1 MNKKSE
7 CIECKNKC
15 NFYTTL
21 DMYVCT
27 NCKNLDKYHII
38 TKTNTKLIYLLKDTD
53 LTDLKQY
60 FGKTR
65 YGVATYYIKDD
76 IENYAIVKYNTTRD
90 NLYPTLENIKKEKD
104 EIKREKQNKIL
115 IKKNKEKEIRKTKL
129 LSELK
134 KNKINFRNDSM
145 LCKQYIEGSKDFSLD
160 EVVQRMCEMKYLYE
174 YCYMSRIKKQVYR
187 KYLQELSQGIVNE
200 YTVSTRAEKMAL
212 DKYSNGSFPKI
223 YPWEKE
229 NIYDIN
235 KFIFFMLIYF
245 IGIIG
250 IPIMNR
256 FIFFN

>member
-1 MNKKSE
+1 MT
-7 CIECKNKC
+7 
-15 NFYTTL
+15 Y
-21 DMYVCT
+21 
-27 NCKNLDKYHII
+27 LDK
-38 TKTNTKLIYLLKDTD
+38 KNELISRLQEKGLELRTD
-53 LTDLKQY
+53 S
-60 FGKTR
+60 
-65 YGVATYYIKDD
+65 A
-76 IENYAIVKYNTTRD
+76 
-90 NLYPTLENIKKEKD
+90 
-104 EIKREKQNKIL
+104 
-115 IKKNKEKEIRKTKL
+115 
-129 LSELK
+129 
-134 KNKINFRNDSM
+134 
-145 LCKQYIEGSKDFSLD
+145 LCSKYIEGGTDYDLDFII
-160 EVVQRMCEMKYLYE
+160 QRMSEMKYLYE